1 MLTLAPMVAGLCVP
15 GTTALQR
22 SPRPLC
28 ARLRPVLPAPRMAA
42 PDEEEAA
49 PRTGKSEVF
58 GEMSAEVQA
67 AFPAGLPLLM
77 LPLSR
82 PLAHLSTSLPAAA
95 FLQQLDLTPKPK
107 PKPTPHLHPAQAAF
121 LQQLDEECAAAGV
134 TQSSR
139 FRGLLDAM
147 GEGGDAEWRVLAFNG
162 GGRL

>member
-1 MLTLAPMVAGLCVP
+1 MYVVSQMLTLAPMVAGLCVP

-82 PLAHLSTSLPAAA
+82 PLAHLSTSLPAVWTLAYPDTSA
-95 FLQQLDLTPKPK
+95 CRRLS
-107 PKPTPHLHPAQAAF
+107 
-121 LQQLDEECAAAGV
+121 C
-134 TQSSR
+134 SS
-139 FRGLLDAM
+139 
-147 GEGGDAEWRVLAFNG
+147 WT
-162 GGRL
+162 